1 MPSNQNLPVRLYTKQ
16 YSRILGTVFNVRKAF
31 GGAFAPI
38 QILDGIQQNAKAFSV
53 KTCNT
58 PVVIGTYNTGA
69 NVAFGTGTAN
79 SSRFG
84 PMTEVIYADTDVEYS
99 YTLAIHEGLDR
110 FTVNNDLNAAVAD
123 RLKLQSEAQTRGMN
137 IRHGEFISASA
148 GKVVSLA
155 SMSDEDILALFNAMS
170 TYYTDLEVDV
180 PVTAYVTPELFNA
193 IVDLVL
199 TTTAKHS
206 GANIDKN
213 TISEFKGFTI
223 KKEASK
229 YFAEGDIAYFSPDG
243 VFIPFVGIQTAR
255 TIESTNFDGVELQA
269 AAKGGQ
275 YILDDNKAAV
285 AKVTYTASD
294 EGGNET
300 PDPNGGAGG
309 GA

>member
-1 MPSNQNLPVRLYTKQ
+1 MPNNQNLPVRMYIKQ
-16 YSRILGTVFNVRKAF
+16 YSRILSTVFNARKAF

-38 QILDGIQQNAKAFSV
+38 QTLDGIQQNAKAFSV

-69 NVAFGTGTAN
+69 NVAFGTGTGN

-84 PMTEVIYADTDVEYS
+84 AMTEVIYADTDVEYS

-123 RLKLQSEAQTRGMN
+123 RLKLQSEAQTRSMN
-137 IRHGEFISASA
+137 VRNGAFISTSA
-148 GKVVSLA
+148 GKTAPLT
-155 SMSDEDILALFNAMS
+155 SMADADILALFNAMS
-170 TYYTDLEVDV
+170 IYYTDLEVDV
-180 PVTAYVTPELFNA
+180 PVTAYVKPELFNA

-199 TTTAKHS
+199 ATSSKHS
-206 GANIDKN
+206 SANIDKN

-223 KKEASK
+223 QKEASK
-229 YFAEGDIAYFSPDG
+229 YFAEGDIAYFSPNG

-255 TIESTNFDGVELQA
+255 TIESTAFDGVELQA
-269 AAKGGQ
+269 AGKGGQ

-285 AKVTYTASD
+285 AKVTYTA
-294 EGGNET
+294 GG
-300 PDPNGGAGG
+300 
-309 GA
+309 